1 MIPRIAFTLIGG
13 KNWTGGYNYLLNLLQ
28 VLANEVPGAITPV
41 LFLGTDVP
49 ESELAPFADIYG
61 CEFMRDPA
69 FNEAM
74 RTKAILRGLL
84 QGRDAAVIHCF
95 HKARIDIAFESA
107 MFLGWRLPMPA
118 IAWIPDLQHRF
129 LPHLFSKSTWWR
141 REIGFRAQIATGRT
155 IMCSSEDTLEE
166 CQRIYPSSRGHIR
179 AVRFAIPPPPPISQ
193 EAAKAVAIRYGLP
206 DQYFFMPNQFWK
218 HKNHRLVV
226 DALEILR
233 DQGETVYVVATGRQ
247 MDPRDP
253 THVPNLLA
261 VVKAKGLE
269 GQFIAPGLLPHADVM
284 SLMRSCKALLNPS
297 LFEGWS
303 TTVEEAR
310 AAGVPMLLSDLA
322 VHKEQAGDSAMY
334 FDRKSAANLANALA
348 SFPIL
353 SSADRENRSRAAA
366 TIATDRVNLFAQEF
380 VQLVTQVARRSTTR
394 FNPI

>member
-1 MIPRIAFTLIGG
+1 VSPRIAFTLIGG

-28 VLANEVPGAITPV
+28 VLANEEPGAITPV

-61 CEFMRDPA
+61 CEFVRDPA

-74 RTKAILRGLL
+74 RAKAILRGLL

-95 HKARIDIAFESA
+95 QKARVDIAFESA

-141 REIGFRAQIATGRT
+141 REIGFRVQIATGRT
-155 IMCSSEDTLEE
+155 IMCSSEDTLEA

-261 VVKAKGLE
+261 AVKAKGLE
-269 GQFIAPGLLPHADVM
+269 GQFIALGLLPYAEVM

-322 VHKEQAGDSAMY
+322 VHKEQASGHATY
-334 FDRKSAANLANALA
+334 FDRYSAHSMAGCLAAFTPVSAQDRLVSQEKARLAANERVKRYA
-348 SFPIL
+348 S
-353 SSADRENRSRAAA
+353 D
-366 TIATDRVNLFAQEF
+366 F
-380 VQLVTQVARRSTTR
+380 VAIVKNSVDQKPA
-394 FNPI
+394 